1 MEELSGLGVLLL
13 RVLRWLR
20 ELRWLR
26 VLLLLLMLLLLLV
39 VSLLLGWLLE
49 LPSPALRVQRH
60 PSLSSVLS
68 IPTEPGRLIVEHA
81 RHGSCPRLCERD
93 VLGRERCSSSSRSVV
108 PVLREVVLGLRWW
121 AGELRSFLRVCL
133 TCVRPRVVAGRGTSV
148 VPHSDLLLSLVSV
161 SLLRRTAPSLV
172 ASHVLRPSIIARQD
186 VLRSPLPLCINGAG
200 RGRGGRVCLTR
211 LAYPRRHLC
220 SSVGPSDTIPSIRR
234 VGEALGVRGNG
245 GSACWERSCRVV
257 FGCRPAGDGLASGV
271 RSRLYTPAV
280 HGRC

>member
-26 VLLLLLMLLLLLV
+26 VLLLLLLLLV

-108 PVLREVVLGLRWW
+108 PVLREVVLGLRQW
-121 AGELRSFLRVCL
+121 AGVLRSLLRVCL

-148 VPHSDLLLSLVSV
+148 VPHSDLLLSVVPASF
-161 SLLRRTAPSLV
+161 LRRAAPSLLDPHLLH
-172 ASHVLRPSIIARQD
+172 SSSIPRHDA
-186 VLRSPLPLCINGAG
+186 LRSPLPLCINGAG

-220 SSVGPSDTIPSIRR
+220 SSVVSSDTIPSIRR